1 MPFYAVDAA
10 PDQDRRAARRKFRDT
25 SAEMNLIF
33 RMFRVLLAGL
43 FRKKLGFLDESV
55 VFFRVL
61 PNDLDFNLHM
71 NNGRYLTIMD
81 LGRFDLMQRSG
92 LAGIAIKN
100 RWMPV
105 VASQVINYRRSL
117 APFQRYSLHS
127 RILGWDER
135 FVYFLQQFRAT
146 DGRLAASALV
156 RAGILVKGRSLTM
169 EEIIGIVG
177 YKGPRPL
184 LAPEVTAWRDTE
196 AWLRS
201 DAPT

>member
-1 MPFYAVDAA
+1 MPFYAVDGA
-10 PDQDRRAARRKFRDT
+10 PDQGRRAVRRKLRDT
-25 SAEMNLIF
+25 SAEMNLLF
-33 RMFRVLLAGL
+33 RMLRVLLAGL
-43 FRKKLGFLDESV
+43 FRSKVGFLDESV

-135 FVYFLQQFRAT
+135 FVYFLQQFRTA

-177 YKGPRPL
+177 YKGPKPVL
-184 LAPEVTAWRDTE
+184 VPEVTAWRGTE
-196 AWLRS
+196 EWLRS
-201 DAPT
+201 DAAI

>member
-1 MPFYAVDAA
+1 
-10 PDQDRRAARRKFRDT
+10 
-25 SAEMNLIF
+25 MNLLF
-33 RMFRVLLAGL
+33 RLIRVLLTGL
-43 FRKKLGFLDESV
+43 FRAKIGFLDESV

-61 PNDLDFNLHM
+61 PTDLDFNLHM

-135 FVYFLQQFRAT
+135 FVYFLQQFRAQ

-156 RAGILVKGRSLTM
+156 RAGILVKGRSLTI
-169 EEIIGIVG
+169 EEIIPMVG
-177 YKGPRPL
+177 YRGPQPV
-184 LAPEVTAWRDTE
+184 LASQVTSWRDTE
-196 AWLRS
+196 EWLRA
-201 DAPT
+201 DVDV

>member
-1 MPFYAVDAA
+1 
-10 PDQDRRAARRKFRDT
+10 
-25 SAEMNLIF
+25 MNLLF
-33 RMFRVLLAGL
+33 RLIRVLLTGL
-43 FRKKLGFLDESV
+43 FRSKIGFLDESV
-55 VFFRVL
+55 LFFRVL

-71 NNGRYLTIMD
+71 NNGRYLTVMD

-92 LAGIAIKN
+92 LAKIAIEN

-127 RILGWDER
+127 RILGWDDR
-135 FVYFLQQFRAT
+135 FVYFLQQFRSE

-156 RAGILVKGRSLTM
+156 RAGVLVKGRSLSI
-169 EEIIGIVG
+169 EELIPIVG
-177 YKGPRPL
+177 YKGPQPL

-196 AWLRS
+196 EWLRS
-201 DAPT
+201 DAEG